1 MINTSASLSQF
12 TSIGAGFGRTQSLRP
27 GLISSLGIMQG
38 IDCGGYK
45 LRKGLRKQPPNFNW
59 VTSTL
64 DMVRHYA
71 RAEMDDETI
80 LEISRQFAPPYGWSD
95 RHEALVKAA
104 IPIAR
109 QEHSERAQYRA
120 ARRAEDN
127 EQANH

>member
-1 MINTSASLSQF
+1 ME
-12 TSIGAGFGRTQSLRP
+12 
-27 GLISSLGIMQG
+27 
-38 IDCGGYK
+38 GYK

-71 RAEMDDETI
+71 RAEMDDKTI
-80 LEISRQFAPPYGWSD
+80 LKVSRQFAPSDGW
-95 RHEALVKAA
+95 RNLHEALVKAA

-120 ARRAEDN
+120 ERRAKDSE
-127 EQANH
+127 

>member
-1 MINTSASLSQF
+1 
-12 TSIGAGFGRTQSLRP
+12 
-27 GLISSLGIMQG
+27 MQG

-120 ARRAEDN
+120 VRRAEDN
-127 EQANH
+127 E